1 MYRNDVDMA
10 GAASLFVGL
19 DDVEH
24 LTAVRLARR
33 TMVTMQQSMSLD
45 AHFHFV
51 TGQLAEPSLELG
63 LVGRSRPPSMM
74 YVRSALRTR
83 HDISP
88 VLSVGRR
95 LIGQVKGNAA
105 GTLRLRCEP
114 VRHPYEVKRDS
125 ASHDYP
131 FCLRCEVTLNVTP
144 TNRKLSSTILA
155 GIP

>member
-63 LVGRSRPPSMM
+63 LVGRSRP
-74 YVRSALRTR
+74 V
-83 HDISP
+83 
-88 VLSVGRR
+88 
-95 LIGQVKGNAA
+95 
-105 GTLRLRCEP
+105 
-114 VRHPYEVKRDS
+114 
-125 ASHDYP
+125 
-131 FCLRCEVTLNVTP
+131 
-144 TNRKLSSTILA
+144 
-155 GIP
+155 